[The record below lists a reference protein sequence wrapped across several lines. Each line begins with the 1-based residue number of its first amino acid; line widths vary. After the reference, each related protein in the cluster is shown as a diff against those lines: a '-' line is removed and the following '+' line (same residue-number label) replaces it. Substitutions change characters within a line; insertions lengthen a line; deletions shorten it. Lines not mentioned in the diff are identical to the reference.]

1 MEEYVGKL
9 VIGTEVNDKQQEK
22 GLIEQKR
29 ELEKHEKEAQELLE
43 LKAKYETDVNAFEEE
58 QKQIAKTREE
68 YDKLNAKIKEIEA
81 ERSRIS
87 DLSESQ
93 MKQAYAENPE
103 LSTGYFE
110 LLKQRNALNKEIFQ
124 SSISN
129 VQNIEEEKKLLEE
142 VNQQLNENVQNQ
154 ETIRDNKKNINAQLN
169 MGQIVGSIKNVNKG
183 LTQTIKKVG
192 RWALAIFGIRGAY
205 MAVRNAINVL
215 SQDDAQLKADITYM
229 KNVFAYAL
237 EPVVRRIVD
246 LAKQL
251 MAYIGYIIKA
261 WFKYDIFANANK
273 HLQSANKSANELR
286 KTIAGFDEMNI
297 LNDNVS
303 TGGGIADAI
312 PKIPKAKGDTIIE
325 WIAKNKIKVLGAIAG
340 IVAGITASKLGLD
353 GIKALGV
360 GLAIYG
366 LITAIESL
374 IKFLKDPTF
383 DNFIDTLKGI
393 ALAVTGVA
401 IAVGAW
407 PVAFAGAIAYVVL
420 LLVQNLDKIIK
431 KFEQFNNWL
440 DRNVLGWLKKN
451 FGALGEAIYA
461 PFKNIILIFEGV
473 FVTII
478 GGIKKFIEGVIKL
491 FKGDLIGGINDMVSG
506 LAQILLG
513 PFIVFYNG
521 VMQIFR
527 DLKYAF
533 NDYKRSVQGGGTGSF
548 AGGGGGGG
556 RAKGGIFYP
565 TKLPKLAVGGIINQ
579 PGRGVPYHGATIGER
594 GAEAVVPLTDSQ
606 QMALLGQ
613 TIGRY
618 VTINATIP
626 VYAYNREVDRQM
638 RRIQAEDNFASNR

>member
-1 MEEYVGKL
+1 
-9 VIGTEVNDKQQEK
+9 
-22 GLIEQKR
+22 
-29 ELEKHEKEAQELLE
+29 
-43 LKAKYETDVNAFEEE
+43 
-58 QKQIAKTREE
+58 
-68 YDKLNAKIKEIEA
+68 
-81 ERSRIS
+81 
-87 DLSESQ
+87 

-103 LSTGYFE
+103 LSTGYFQLLKERSKYNQE
-110 LLKQRNALNKEIFQ
+110 LLA
-124 SSISN
+124 SSIKNEGS
-129 VQNIEEEKKLLEE
+129 IEEQKRLLTE
-142 VNQQLNENVQNQ
+142 VNQKLEENVKSQEQIRQNISLANAELQ
-154 ETIRDNKKNINAQLN
+154 KRPAFDGINNSINKIGKSMTNI
-169 MGQIVGSIKNVNKG
+169 
-183 LTQTIKKVG
+183 TKKVG

-286 KTIAGFDEMNI
+286 KTVTSFDEMNI

-340 IVAGITASKLGLD
+340 IVAGITASKLGLA

-383 DNFIDTLKGI
+383 DNFTDTLKGI

-420 LLVQNLDKIIK
+420 LLVQNLDKITK
-431 KFEQFNNWL
+431 KFQEFNNWL

-451 FGALGEAIYA
+451 FGALGEVIYV

-473 FVTII
+473 FAVVI
-478 GGIKKFIEGVIKL
+478 GGIKRFIGGVVKL
-491 FKGDLIGGINDMVSG
+491 FKGDLIGGITDIIGG

-513 PFIVFYNG
+513 PFQVFQSG
-521 VMQIFR
+521 VNKIFSDIR
-527 DLKYAF
+527 YSFSNLKKSLSA
-533 NDYKRSVQGGGTGSF
+533 GGTFSFSYGGSM
-548 AGGGGGGG
+548 GG
-556 RAKGGIFYP
+556 RAAKGGIYYP
-565 TKLPKLAVGGIINQ
+565 SKLPKLAVGGIINQ
-579 PGRGVPYHGATIGER
+579 PGRGVPYHGAIIGER